1 MITNFGPIR
10 YDIILFYFFVF
21 KIHFENEA
29 NSQHAFKYDVH
40 VLKNHSNWLGMTLI
54 AMNYAFMY
62 KSILMPCHHILNSNS
77 YNED

>member
-1 MITNFGPIR
+1 MELKNQ
-10 YDIILFYFFVF
+10 
-21 KIHFENEA
+21 K
-29 NSQHAFKYDVH
+29 NSQRVFKYDVH
-40 VLKNHSNWLGMTLI
+40 VRKNHSNWLGMTLI